1 MKRTVLITLA
11 AAFMLFM
18 AIVMVIFIIKGERT
32 QWLLAMSGIIV
43 GSLPLGLLFAKRI
56 PFPTLAIIGFYFFMV
71 WSLFFGSILGFY
83 TKYKW
88 WDTPMH
94 FYKGAYLSLIAIT
107 IYKLLIPYSERKNL
121 SKWALFLFCLGL
133 SMAASTLWE
142 IWEYTGDLL
151 VTNIMQLGGNFDTME
166 DLTAGCIG
174 AMLASIYAGVRKQ
187 RV

>member
-1 MKRTVLITLA
+1 LKRAVLISLA

-18 AIVMVIFIIKGERT
+18 AIVMIIFIIKGGRT
-32 QWLLAMSGIIV
+32 RWLLAMSGIIV
-43 GSLPLGLLFAKRI
+43 GALPLGLLFVKSN
-56 PFPTLAIIGFYFFMV
+56 PFPTPAIIGFYFFMV
-71 WSLFFGSILGFY
+71 WSLFFGSIMGFY
-83 TKYKW
+83 MKYKW

-94 FYKGAYLSLIAIT
+94 FYKGVYLSLIAIT
-107 IYKLLIPYSERKNL
+107 IYKLLIPHSERKNL

-142 IWEYTGDLL
+142 IWEFTGDLL

-166 DLTAGCIG
+166 DLTAGFIG
-174 AMLASIYAGVRKQ
+174 ALLASIYAGVRKQ